1 MNLFWL
7 YDIPTWQLF
16 LIIGGGTAVFAVS
29 GCIFFRD
36 RTDKWLGLVDS
47 DNETVGQFLSFTG
60 VFFGITLGLIAVTAW
75 ENYTSAQEKV
85 GNEAAALSAFYVDI
99 SHLNEPA
106 RTRLQNETR
115 RLGKQSVDHDW
126 GLQAQGI
133 VPTGGD
139 RMISNIGDTLYNIEA
154 ANPTQAIILTE
165 AIRQFNVLA
174 ERRRLR
180 LQSVTDGLPATLWFV
195 LVLGTVV
202 NIILTWLF
210 VIRNRKLDVI
220 VNLLVGLLL
229 GSVLFFIVAMDN
241 PYRGELSVGSGPIE
255 DVLRTVMQ

>member
-1 MNLFWL
+1 MDLFWL

-16 LIIGGGTAVFAVS
+16 LVVGCGTAAFSVG
-29 GCIFFRD
+29 GCMFFRD
-36 RTDKWLGLVDS
+36 RTDKWLELVDS

-99 SHLNEPA
+99 SHLNEPV
-106 RTRLQNETR
+106 RTRLQYETR
-115 RLGKQSVDHDW
+115 RLAVQSVDHDW

-139 RMISNIGDTLYNIEA
+139 RMISNISGMLYSVEA
-154 ANPTQAIILTE
+154 TSPTQSIILTE
-165 AIRQFNVLA
+165 SIRQFNALA

-241 PYRGELSVGSGPIE
+241 PYRGELSVGSSPIA
-255 DVLRTVMQ
+255 DVIRTVMR